1 MIRDSGRNK
10 FMDMKGPAVF
20 WTMHVKIQQDFVL
33 QYTSEACKITVKMKE
48 KAECYL
54 LVELTGEW
62 RMK

>member
-1 MIRDSGRNK
+1 
-10 FMDMKGPAVF
+10 MDMKGPAVF
-20 WTMHVKIQQDFVL
+20 WTMHVKIQQDFLQMRVVL

-48 KAECYL
+48 KAECYS